1 MIATFGCSHTG
12 GFTEDPPWPQYLST
26 QIDQP
31 VYNLGHPA
39 TSLSFSIQQL
49 INFKKKNPNSKTIL
63 QITRP
68 NRFTVLEE
76 DFDYSNYI
84 MEKEKNYY
92 CFDKNKSGEVV
103 KTYIGAERMCPNYI
117 GSEDDLKYYRQTV
130 TKHSELDQLNFIST
144 IYYAMQYTDLIF
156 FHQTPRIQL
165 IRVEPN
171 LEKILC
177 LETMLGDK
185 FSDYCLDKAAHFNP
199 AGMLWQSNYI
209 KEYMQL

>member
-12 GFTEDPPWPQYLST
+12 GFTEDPPWPQMLAE
-26 QIDQP
+26 QIDQT

-39 TSLSFSIQQL
+39 TSLSFSVQMLKQ
-49 INFKKKNPNSKTIL
+49 FKKKNPKCKTIL

-68 NRFTVLEE
+68 NRFTVLEQ
-76 DFDYSNYI
+76 DFDYSEYI
-84 MEKEKNYY
+84 HEKEKNYY
-92 CFDKNKSGEVV
+92 CFNKDKSGEVL
-103 KTYIGAERMCPNYI
+103 KTYIGAERMCAKYI
-117 GSEDDLKYYRQTV
+117 GSDDDLKYYRQTV
-130 TKHSELDQLNFIST
+130 TRHNELDQLNFIST

-156 FHQTPRIQL
+156 FHQVPNTQLLRSEPR
-165 IRVEPN
+165 

-177 LETMLGDK
+177 LEAELDNK
-185 FSDYCLDKAAHFNP
+185 FSEYCLDKAAHFNP